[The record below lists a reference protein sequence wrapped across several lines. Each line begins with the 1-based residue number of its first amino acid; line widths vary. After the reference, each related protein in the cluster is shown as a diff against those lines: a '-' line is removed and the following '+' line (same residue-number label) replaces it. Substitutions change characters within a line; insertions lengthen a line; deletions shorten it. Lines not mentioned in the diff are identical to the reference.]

1 MTNYV
6 DEVPQKKRFVP
17 NVVVKMRDLYFSIHE
32 PDSGLAIPIGQRNI
46 KNLVLNAS
54 QVDLKKVTQT
64 IASYSMRLIPTKAF
78 NSLLLNDTTV
88 LLNETVEIWLG
99 RVGVNMDFS
108 DYFKLID
115 TKVRSMDYRDG
126 TFNLKTREAF
136 DLMTR
141 EVFNI
146 ETTLTFGIDDTVT
159 SFQGSFIGWPAS
171 GKVKV
176 GEELMTYASRDDNN
190 LFGVIRGIDSDA
202 QSHGQGESVF
212 YIWEITGNPVDIMLQ
227 VLLSTGDGTNGTYD
241 VLSSGLAIPEMFID
255 VAKFES
261 IRDEFFPTETYD
273 IDIFNIEDTLK
284 NLLEPEFLQSLNVR
298 FLTTEN
304 QKIGITILDQAE
316 FSTATKT
323 ITELS
328 ISGAPKWRVQQDKV
342 FNVINMS
349 WDFDPATGKYKT
361 VERFVNQESID
372 KYGETKPLKF
382 KFKGIK
388 SASGGVA
395 IINDRVTRLLERFKT
410 PTPSISL
417 NTHMDKSLYN
427 VGDKVVVTSREM
439 PGATGT
445 LNFADTLE
453 IVSRSI
459 SHATGTV
466 QFKLAYT
473 SFTGVGNLA
482 YIAPANSIV
491 TVINQKKVTFGVGLG
506 DHWEL
511 GYFVRLY
518 NKNTCAYETFGGVEE
533 IRQIVGIDGDEI
545 TFDSNFETTI
555 DPNIHIVRFADYD
568 ETVQAQKAFCFI
580 GQGGELPFAD
590 GAPPYKITL

>member
-1 MTNYV
+1 MTAYI
-6 DEVPQKKRFVP
+6 DEVPQKKRFIP
-17 NVVVKMRDLYFSIHE
+17 NVVVKMRNIYFSIHE
-32 PDSGLAIPIGQRNI
+32 PDSGLTIPRNQRI
-46 KNLVLNAS
+46 LKNLVLNPA

-64 IASYSMRLIPTKAF
+64 IASYSMRLVPSPAF
-78 NSLLLNDTTV
+78 NQLLLDDTTV

-99 RVGVNMDFS
+99 RIGTNMDFS
-108 DYFKLID
+108 EYFKLID

-126 TFNLKTREAF
+126 TFNIKTRESF

-141 EVFNI
+141 EVFNLQ
-146 ETTLTFGIDDTVT
+146 TTLTFQIDDSVT
-159 SFQGSFIGWPAS
+159 SFQGSFIDWPAS
-171 GKVKV
+171 GKIKV
-176 GEELMTYASRDDNN
+176 GNEVMTYASRDDNN
-190 LFGVIRGIDSDA
+190 LFGIIRGVGSTA
-202 QSHGQGESVF
+202 TGHGQGETVF
-212 YIWEITGNPVDIMLQ
+212 YIWEITGNPVELLLQ
-227 VLLSTGDGTNGTYD
+227 ILLSTGTGVNGTYD
-241 VLSSGLAIPEMFID
+241 VLSAGLGIPENLID
-255 VAKFES
+255 VARFES

-273 IDIFNIEDTLK
+273 IDIFGIGDTLSQ
-284 NLLEPEFLQSLNVR
+284 LLELEFLQSLNVR

-316 FSTATKT
+316 FSTATK
-323 ITELS
+323 S
-328 ISGAPKWRVQQDKV
+328 INETSIEGAPKWSVSQDKV
-342 FNVINMS
+342 FNVITMS
-349 WDFDPATGKYKT
+349 WDYDPATEKFGTIETFK
-361 VERFVNQESID
+361 NQESID

-388 SASGGVA
+388 SALGGVA

-427 VGDKVVVTSREM
+427 VGDKVVVTSREL
-439 PGATGT
+439 PGSTGT

-453 IVSRSI
+453 IISRSI

-466 QFKLAYT
+466 QFKLAFT

-491 TVINQKKVTFGVGLG
+491 TVLNQRTFTFGAGLG
-506 DHWEL
+506 DQWET

-518 NKNTCAYETFGGVEE
+518 NKTTCKYETFGGVEE
-533 IRQIVGIDGDEI
+533 IRQIVSIVGDQV
-545 TFDSNFETTI
+545 TVDSNFETVI
-555 DPNIHIVRFADYD
+555 DPNVHIVRFADYD
-568 ETVQAQKAFCFI
+568 ETSQAQKAFCFV

-590 GAPPYKITL
+590 GAPPYRITL